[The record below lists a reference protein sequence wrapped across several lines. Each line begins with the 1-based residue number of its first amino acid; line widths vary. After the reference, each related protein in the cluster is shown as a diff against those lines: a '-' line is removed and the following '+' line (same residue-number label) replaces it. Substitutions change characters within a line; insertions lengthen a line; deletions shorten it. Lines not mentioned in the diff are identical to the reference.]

1 MRAKRRLPLL
11 PQSFLL
17 PLLLG
22 QQALASLLHGVLEIA
37 LCFLQIERAVWA
49 DLVVHCRG
57 TLAVRAYR
65 HADSPTRE
73 DITPSDGVDYDAR
86 GRSTANSAYGGN
98 SLRYRGHSQ
107 AGSEKLCQAWS
118 LKQTLRRDIYGELT
132 WTDLVE
138 RCC

>member
-1 MRAKRRLPLL
+1 MRAKRRLPLLPQSFLLL

-22 QQALASLLHGVLEIA
+22 QQALARLLHGVLEIA

-73 DITPSDGVDYDAR
+73 DVTPPAMAQIMMLGGGRLPILHMVGIPSDIADTPKPEAR
-86 GRSTANSAYGGN
+86 SSAKPGP
-98 SLRYRGHSQ
+98 SSRP
-107 AGSEKLCQAWS
+107 
-118 LKQTLRRDIYGELT
+118 
-132 WTDLVE
+132 
-138 RCC
+138 